1 MHNNAHRPLFRHLA
15 KREAERHG
23 FEGVL
28 RGARMMAADTIDY
41 QTDPSR
47 YRHWK
52 IERDGDIAYLIM
64 DVDQAGGLGDYEL
77 KLNSYDLGVDIELND
92 AVQRLRFEHP
102 EVRCVVIKSGKDNVF
117 CAGANIRMLGKATHG
132 AKVNFCKF
140 TNETRLAIEDA
151 SENSKQVYVC
161 AINGN
166 AAGGGYELALAA
178 DHIMLVD
185 DRRSAV
191 ALPETPLL
199 AVLPGTGGL
208 TRVTDKRKVRRDRAD
223 VFCSIEEGV
232 RGTKAVEWRLVD
244 EVVPNSKW
252 KDAVAARAREVAAR
266 SDRPKDA
273 KGITLTPLDRKIE
286 KDRVSYSHV
295 GVEID
300 RARSLATVT
309 VRGPL
314 QGAPA
319 SVEAA
324 HVLGAKF
331 WPLVVARELEDAILH
346 LRSNEAAI
354 GVVLFRTDGNAQA
367 VLDHDD
373 FLAKANGDWL
383 MREIRHYLKRV
394 FKRVDVTAKSFI
406 ALIEPGS
413 CFAGSLAELAFAADR
428 SLMLIGTREGDN
440 RKPAAITLGQANFG
454 LYPMGNG
461 LTRLETRFFGEP
473 KTLDTLKEK
482 IGTAIEGEEAAELGL
497 VTTAYEDFDWDD
509 ELRVMLE
516 ERTSFSPD
524 AMTGMEANLRF
535 AGPETMETKIFG
547 RLTAWQNWIFQRP
560 NAIGEQGALKLYG
573 SGVSPTFNKDRV

>member
-309 VRGPL
+309 VRAPL

-440 RKPAAITLGQANFG
+440 QKPAAIILGQANFG

>member
-1 MHNNAHRPLFRHLA
+1 M
-15 KREAERHG
+15 
-23 FEGVL
+23 
-28 RGARMMAADTIDY
+28 IDY

-151 SENSKQVYVC
+151 SENSKQIYVC

-223 VFCSIEEGV
+223 VFCSIEEGI
-232 RGTKAVEWRLVD
+232 RGSKAVEWRLVD

-252 KDAVAARAREVAAR
+252 KDAVAARAKNVAAR

-273 KGITLTPLDRKIE
+273 KGITLTPLERTIE
-286 KDRVSYSHV
+286 GDRVSYSHV
-295 GVEID
+295 DVEVD
-300 RARSLATVT
+300 RTKGLATVT
-309 VRGPL
+309 VRGPSAGL
-314 QGAPA
+314 PA

-324 HVLGAKF
+324 HALGATF

-346 LRSNEAAI
+346 LRTNEAAI
-354 GVVLFRTDGNAQA
+354 GVLLLRTEGNAQA

-373 FLAKANGDWL
+373 FLARANGDWL

-394 FKRVDVTAKSFI
+394 LKRVDVTAKSLI

-413 CFAGSLAELAFAADR
+413 CFAGTLAELSFAADR

-454 LYPMGNG
+454 FYPMGNG
-461 LTRLETRFFGEP
+461 LTRLQTRFLGEP
-473 KTLDTLKEK
+473 KTLESSQRK
-482 IGTAIEGEEAAELGL
+482 IGMGVEGETAAELGL
-497 VTTAYEDFDWDD
+497 VTAAYEDFDWDD

-535 AGPETMETKIFG
+535 AGPETLETKIFG

-573 SGVSPTFNKDRV
+573 SGVSPTFNKERV

>member
-1 MHNNAHRPLFRHLA
+1 
-15 KREAERHG
+15 
-23 FEGVL
+23 
-28 RGARMMAADTIDY
+28 MMAADTIDY

-273 KGITLTPLDRKIE
+273 KGIKLTPLDRKIE

-309 VRGPL
+309 VRAPL

-428 SLMLIGTREGDN
+428 SLMLIGTPEGDN
-440 RKPAAITLGQANFG
+440 QKPAAITLGEANFG

-461 LTRLETRFFGEP
+461 LTRLQARFLGEP
-473 KTLDTLKEK
+473 ETLESLKGR
-482 IGTAIEGEEAAELGL
+482 IGEPLEAEEADEAGL
-497 VTTAYEDFDWDD
+497 VTFAREDFDWDD
-509 ELRVMLE
+509 ELRQMVE
-516 ERTSFSPD
+516 ERASQSPD
-524 AMTGMEANLRF
+524 ALTGMEANLRF

-560 NAIGEQGALKLYG
+560 NAVGEQGALKLYG
-573 SGVSPTFNKDRV
+573 SGVKPTYAKDRI

>member
-1 MHNNAHRPLFRHLA
+1 
-15 KREAERHG
+15 
-23 FEGVL
+23 
-28 RGARMMAADTIDY
+28 MMAADTIDY

-346 LRSNEAAI
+346 LRSNETAI

-440 RKPAAITLGQANFG
+440 QKPAAITLGQANFG

>member
-1 MHNNAHRPLFRHLA
+1 
-15 KREAERHG
+15 
-23 FEGVL
+23 
-28 RGARMMAADTIDY
+28 
-41 QTDPSR
+41 
-47 YRHWK
+47 
-52 IERDGDIAYLIM
+52 
-64 DVDQAGGLGDYEL
+64 
-77 KLNSYDLGVDIELND
+77 
-92 AVQRLRFEHP
+92 
-102 EVRCVVIKSGKDNVF
+102 VF

-151 SENSKQVYVC
+151 SENSKQIYVC

-232 RGTKAVEWRLVD
+232 RGAKAVEWRLVD

-252 KDAVAARAREVAAR
+252 KEAVAARAKEIAAR

-273 KGITLTPLDRKIE
+273 KGITLTPLGRKIE
-286 KDRVSYSHV
+286 MDRVAYSHV
-295 GVEID
+295 DVEID
-300 RARSLATVT
+300 RERGLATVT
-309 VRGPL
+309 VRGPSE
-314 QGAPA
+314 GVPS

-324 HVLGAKF
+324 HALGAKF
-331 WPLVVARELEDAILH
+331 WPLIVARELDDATLH
-346 LRSNEAAI
+346 LRTNEAAI
-354 GVVLFRTDGNAQA
+354 GVVLFRTDGRAQA
-367 VLDHDD
+367 VLEYDD
-373 FLAKANGDWL
+373 FVAKADGDWL

-394 FKRVDVTAKSFI
+394 LKRIDVTAKSFI

-413 CFAGSLAELAFAADR
+413 CFAGTLAELAFAADR

-440 RKPAAITLGQANFG
+440 RKAAAITLGPANFG
-454 LYPMGNG
+454 FYPMGNG
-461 LTRLETRFFGEP
+461 LTRLETRFLGEP
-473 KTLDTLKEK
+473 KTLETLKSK
-482 IGTAIEGEEAAELGL
+482 IGFGVEGEEAAELGL
-497 VTTAYEDFDWDD
+497 VTAAYEDFDWDD
-509 ELRVMLE
+509 EVRMMLE

-573 SGVSPTFNKDRV
+573 SGVSPTFNKERV

>member
-1 MHNNAHRPLFRHLA
+1 
-15 KREAERHG
+15 
-23 FEGVL
+23 
-28 RGARMMAADTIDY
+28 MMAADTIDY

-52 IERDGDIAYLIM
+52 IERDGDVAYLIM

-309 VRGPL
+309 VRAPL

>member
-1 MHNNAHRPLFRHLA
+1 MT
-15 KREAERHG
+15 
-23 FEGVL
+23 V
-28 RGARMMAADTIDY
+28 IDY
-41 QTDPSR
+41 RTEPSR
-47 YRHWK
+47 YRHWR
-52 IERDGDIAYLIM
+52 IAYDGDVAYLIM

-117 CAGANIRMLGKATHG
+117 CAGANIRMLGQSTHG

-151 SENSKQVYVC
+151 SENSHQIYIC

-232 RGTKAVEWRLVD
+232 RGVKAVDWRLVD

-252 KDAVAARAREVAAR
+252 KDVVAQRAHEIAAR

-273 KGITLTPLDRKIE
+273 KGIALTPLERKIE
-286 KDRVSYSHV
+286 ADRVAYSHV
-295 GVEID
+295 EVDID
-300 RARSLATVT
+300 RARGLATVT
-309 VRGPL
+309 VRGPSDDP
-314 QGAPA
+314 PA
-319 SVEAA
+319 SLDAA
-324 HVLGAKF
+324 HALGARF
-331 WPLVVARELEDAILH
+331 WPLTVARELEDAILH

-354 GVVLFRTDGNAQA
+354 GVVLFRTDGSAQA
-367 VLDHDD
+367 VLAHDD

-394 FKRVDVTAKSFI
+394 LKRVDVTAKSFI

-413 CFAGSLAELAFAADR
+413 CFAGTLAELAFAADR

-440 RKPAAITLGQANFG
+440 RPPAVITLGEANFG
-454 LYPMGNG
+454 FYPMGNG
-461 LTRLETRFFGEP
+461 LTRLQTRFLGEP
-473 KTLDTLKEK
+473 QTLDAVKSK
-482 IGTAIEGEEAAELGL
+482 IGQPVGGEEAAELGL

-509 ELRVMLE
+509 ELRILLE
-516 ERTSFSPD
+516 ERASFSPD

>member
-1 MHNNAHRPLFRHLA
+1 MHIGRR
-15 KREAERHG
+15 RIS
-23 FEGVL
+23 
-28 RGARMMAADTIDY
+28 GAPEWIMQAIDF

-47 YRHWK
+47 YRHWR
-52 IERDGDIAYLIM
+52 IERDGEVAYLIM
-64 DVDQAGGLGDYEL
+64 DVDQAGALNGGEYEL

-117 CAGANIRMLGKATHG
+117 CAGANIRMLGKSTHG
-132 AKVNFCKF
+132 QKVNFCKF
-140 TNETRLAIEDA
+140 TNETRFAIEDA
-151 SENSKQVYVC
+151 SKNSKQTYIC

-223 VFCSIEEGV
+223 VFCSLEEGM
-232 RGTKAVEWRLVD
+232 RGAKAVEWRLVD
-244 EVVPNSKW
+244 EVVPTSKW
-252 KDAVAARAREVAAR
+252 KETVTQRAHEIAAR

-273 KGITLTPLDRKIE
+273 MGIEFSPLARKIE
-286 KDRVSYSHV
+286 ADRITYPNVD
-295 GVEID
+295 VEID
-300 RARSLATVT
+300 RARALVTIT
-309 VRGPL
+309 VRGPSDSE
-314 QGAPA
+314 PA

-324 HVLGAKF
+324 HALGDKF
-331 WPLVVARELEDAILH
+331 WPLAVARELEDAILH
-346 LRSNEAAI
+346 LRANEAAL
-354 GVVLFRTDGNAQA
+354 GVVLLRTEGKALA
-367 VLDHDD
+367 VLDHDA
-373 FLAKANGDWL
+373 FLSQYDSDWL
-383 MREIRHYLKRV
+383 MREIRHYFKRTLKRI
-394 FKRVDVTAKSFI
+394 DTTPKSFI

-413 CFAGSLAELAFAADR
+413 CFAGTLAELAFAADR
-428 SLMLIGTREGDN
+428 SFMLIGTRDGDN
-440 RKPAAITLGQANFG
+440 RPPAAIVLGHVNFG

-461 LTRLETRFFGEP
+461 LTRLQTRFLGEP
-473 KTLDTLKEK
+473 DTLKTAQDK
-482 IGTAIEGEEAAELGL
+482 IGIALDAQAADKLGII
-497 VTTAYEDFDWDD
+497 TTAYESFDWDD

-573 SGVSPTFNKDRV
+573 SGVSPTFNKERV

>member
-1 MHNNAHRPLFRHLA
+1 MNAMQA
-15 KREAERHG
+15 
-23 FEGVL
+23 
-28 RGARMMAADTIDY
+28 IDF
-41 QTDPSR
+41 QTEPSR
-47 YRHWK
+47 YRHWR
-52 IERDGDIAYLIM
+52 IEHDGEVAYLIM
-64 DVDQAGGLGDYEL
+64 DVDQAGGLSEGYEL

-102 EVRCVVIKSGKDNVF
+102 QVRCVVIKSGKENVF
-117 CAGANIRMLGKATHG
+117 CAGANIRMLAKATHG
-132 AKVNFCKF
+132 HKVNFCKF

-151 SENSKQVYVC
+151 SESSKQTYVC

-223 VFCSIEEGV
+223 VFCSIEEGI

-252 KDAVAARAREVAAR
+252 KETVAARAREIAAR
-266 SDRPKDA
+266 SDRPADA
-273 KGITLTPLDRKIE
+273 KGISLTPLTRKIE
-286 KDRVSYSHV
+286 GDRVTYSHV
-295 GVEID
+295 DIEID
-300 RARSLATVT
+300 RVRGLVTVT
-309 VRGPL
+309 VRGPS
-314 QGAPA
+314 QAVPA
-319 SVEAA
+319 SLEAA
-324 HVLGAKF
+324 HALGDKF
-331 WPLVVARELEDAILH
+331 WPLTVARELEDAILH
-346 LRSNEAAI
+346 LRANEAAI
-354 GVVLFRTDGNAQA
+354 GVVLLRTDGNAQA

-373 FLAKANGDWL
+373 FLVKANGDWL

-394 FKRVDVTAKSFI
+394 LKRVDVTPRSFI

-413 CFAGSLAELAFAADR
+413 CFAGTLAELAFAADR
-428 SLMLIGTREGDN
+428 SLMLAGTRKGDN
-440 RKPAAITLGQANFG
+440 RKSAAITLGAANFG
-454 LYPMGNG
+454 PFPMGNG
-461 LTRLETRFFGEP
+461 LTRLETRFLGEP
-473 KTLDTLKEK
+473 DSISQAMAKVGEP
-482 IGTAIEGEEAAELGL
+482 IEGEAAAELGI
-497 VTTAYEDFDWDD
+497 VTVAYEDFDFDD

-516 ERTSFSPD
+516 ERASFSPD

-573 SGVSPTFNKDRV
+573 SGVSPSFAKERV